1 MFWLAHDAEFYCK
14 STDGRVLTF
23 VIAVIFLIGTPGP
36 GVLSLAGVGAA
47 YGYRDRAR
55 YMAGLFIGN
64 FLVAVTVLT
73 GLAAVMLAE
82 PAIRT
87 VLGVASAAYLLW
99 LAYKIAF
106 AGARVA
112 FIERPAPPGI
122 RGGLLLQAIN
132 PKAYAVSTAIFANF
146 AFMADRP
153 GLEAALKL
161 LIFNAIWIVL
171 HIFWLWLGV
180 TIRRLD
186 LPPRTQRAINVG
198 MALGHAVRGGVGGV
212 RHGTRHWVTLRKRG
226 QLGST
231 RGSMTTVRAAP
242 SLQAARRHLGRHSSR
257 RSCRQ

>member
-1 MFWLAHDAEFYCK
+1 M
-14 STDGRVLTF
+14 LTF
-23 VIAVIFLIGTPGP
+23 VVAVIFLIGTPGP

-47 YGYRDRAR
+47 YGYRDGVR
-55 YMAGLFIGN
+55 YMAGLFLGN
-64 FLVAVTVLT
+64 LMVALAVLT

-82 PAIRT
+82 PAVRT

-106 AGARVA
+106 AGSRVA

-122 RGGLLLQAIN
+122 RGGILLQAIN

-146 AFMADRP
+146 AFLPANP

-161 LIFNAIWIVL
+161 FIFNAIWIVL

-186 LPPRTQRAINVG
+186 LAPGTQRAINIG
-198 MALGHAVRGGVGGV
+198 MALAMLGVV
-212 RHGTRHWVTLRKRG
+212 ALAFLS
-226 QLGST
+226 QI
-231 RGSMTTVRAAP
+231 
-242 SLQAARRHLGRHSSR
+242 
-257 RSCRQ
+257 